1 MFLALSVSVGVWL
14 FVSGCGRLS
23 GKGLFLCNG
32 KPEDLKR
39 YGELYLNLVG
49 KKY

>member
-23 GKGLFLCNG
+23 DKGLFYVM
-32 KPEDLKR
+32 E
-39 YGELYLNLVG
+39 NLRLETCLVNSL
-49 KKY
+49 